1 MQGLI
6 TLDLG
11 NTHATAGI
19 FSLSGKSAILVKKVP
34 LAELKLYLSQLG
46 YSAHNCQIALSDV
59 KPREEELRTFI
70 EEGFLL
76 TRVKDYWRGK
86 KFHGMSVNYSET
98 IGEDRLISAFYTF
111 KNFKVNSL
119 IIDAGTFV
127 TLDVVTSNGFEGGY
141 IFPGAETYFE
151 TFRRGENLKGYT
163 LKAGALL
170 GLPHD
175 TQTAMSGS
183 YGAFA
188 ALVREL
194 IQEHQIQKVLI
205 TGGGSQIWSECLSGM
220 KIPPVVETHP
230 DLIHSSLLY
239 WMTTQIEPL

>member
-6 TLDLG
+6 TLDFG

-19 FSLSGKSAILVKKVP
+19 FSLSGKSAALVKKVP
-34 LAELKLYLSQLG
+34 LSELKIYLTQLG
-46 YSAHNCQIALSDV
+46 FSAHNCQIAISDV
-59 KPREEELRTFI
+59 KPREEELRPFI

-86 KFHGMSVNYSET
+86 KFHGMPVNYSET

-111 KNFKVNSL
+111 KNFKMNSL
-119 IIDAGTFV
+119 VIDAGTFV
-127 TLDVVTSNGFEGGY
+127 TLDVVTSDGFLGGY

-151 TFRRGENLKGYT
+151 TFRKGENLKEYS
-163 LKAGALL
+163 LKLATSS

-188 ALVREL
+188 ALAREL

-205 TGGGSQIWSECLSGM
+205 TGGGSVFWSECLRGM
-220 KIPPVVETHP
+220 RVPAVVETHP
-230 DLIHSSLLY
+230 DLIHFSLLY